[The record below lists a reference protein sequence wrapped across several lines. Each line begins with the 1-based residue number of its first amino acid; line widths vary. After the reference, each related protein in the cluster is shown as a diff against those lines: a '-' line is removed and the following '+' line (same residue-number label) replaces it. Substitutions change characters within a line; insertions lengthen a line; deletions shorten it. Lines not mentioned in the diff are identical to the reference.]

1 MHQHRFGYLMC
12 AVSCNII
19 LLRDFICAYIYM
31 VTSNVKPLATKS
43 DASTLTVT
51 LSSVTQGSF
60 PVMVVDLAPLPII
73 VDDDL
78 LPAEHLLLVYT
89 REQTTFFKECARAK

>member
-31 VTSNVKPLATKS
+31 VTSNVTALGDEVRRQHADRDVVIRHPGLVPS
-43 DASTLTVT
+43 D
-51 LSSVTQGSF
+51 GSR
-60 PVMVVDLAPLPII
+60 APA
-73 VDDDL
+73 D
-78 LPAEHLLLVYT
+78 H
-89 REQTTFFKECARAK
+89 C